1 MDDHFW
7 IDIRL
12 FPYADD
18 GAEHVPYRGKIE
30 EADGEILWHQMGSA
44 ARFPGSFLLY
54 FRGNHVFSKKN
65 SGQTCV
71 AWKNEAAEIEFALSR
86 LHSWFYS
93 ASGGAR
99 RVLLS
104 GRQGENKKRPLNS
117 F

>member
-1 MDDHFW
+1 MDNYLRTHL
-7 IDIRL
+7 RL

-18 GAEHVPYRGKIE
+18 GAEHVYNCGKTQKTDGKI
-30 EADGEILWHQMGSA
+30 LWNQVHCPA
-44 ARFPGSFLLY
+44 WFPGPFLLY
-54 FRGNHVFSKKN
+54 FRGTHVFSKEN
-65 SGQTCV
+65 SGKTGV
-71 AWKNEAAEIEFALSR
+71 VGKIEAAEIEIALSR